1 MGKVSEETLTKM
13 QEYVAARNNP
23 RRLGIVELVANYVLD
38 DLPKEL
44 DKEEALTLARF
55 HLSTDRGMEDLET
68 LYPEAL
74 ANLPEAEEAEDD
86 GT

>member
-13 QEYVAARNNP
+13 QEYVTARNNP
-23 RRLGIVELVANYVLD
+23 QRLSIVELVANYVLD

-44 DKEEALTLARF
+44 DREEALMLARF
-55 HLSTDRGMEDLET
+55 HLSTDRGMEDLQI